1 MEIDEKLIRILR
13 CPICFANLHLD
24 KEELICSGCGRR
36 YRVVNGII
44 DMLQP
49 IELDDKR
56 EVI

>member
-13 CPICFANLHLD
+13 CPICFADIYL
-24 KEELICSGCGRR
+24 EEGELICSGCGRR
-36 YRVVNGII
+36 YRVVIGII

-49 IELDDKR
+49 IELDNKR